1 MPEEIEDSAA
11 PRRPATRLLG
21 TLALAGASSALCLGA
36 LEVGFRLAGYQ
47 PIHAVYSEPSI
58 LWRHDPALGWS
69 HEPGASELYVGPVPF
84 PIEYRTPVRINSL
97 GLRGPEPL
105 PLSPD
110 GYRILLLG
118 DSLVAGFEVAF
129 EHTFG
134 WLLQQQLER
143 ELGFPVQ
150 VVNAGVRGYGTD
162 QVYLYY
168 LERGAALGAELVVYL
183 QSLNDATDNVTLHRM
198 RRPFGKAAFALLG
211 GGGLELRGHPIP
223 RYPLCSAVVL
233 DASFEPVRIDGA
245 RARALCW
252 IQTRLS
258 DHSAFFTW
266 VALVLQQRPDLI
278 RRLQGLG
285 SGDLAGHPA
294 AGALAGVGAPIPALI
309 RAAAELGADPAL
321 APRYA
326 LTSALVLELARAV
339 RREGARFVWVVERT
353 QWEQMD
359 GAALE
364 RQGVAPHF
372 LEVGGGRWNPSRAIR
387 FRNDD
392 HLNEAGHQL
401 MARSLA
407 ELLAPIVRV
416 SRGARPRP
424 GPGGPGPGEAR
435 ATPLRSPAAHCARPP
450 SACGG
455 CPGSSCYRRITA
467 AIASTLPADARR

>member
-1 MPEEIEDSAA
+1 MPEETEEGAA
-11 PRRPATRLLG
+11 PRRRAARLLG
-21 TLALAGASSALCLGA
+21 TLALAGASLALCLGA

-47 PIHAVYSEPSI
+47 PIYAVYSQPSI

-69 HEPGASELYVGPVPF
+69 HEAGASELYIGPRPF
-84 PIEYRTPVRINSL
+84 PIEYRTQVEINSL
-97 GLRGPEPL
+97 GLRGPEPAPL
-105 PLSPD
+105 PPD

-129 EHTFG
+129 EHSFA

-143 ELGFPVQ
+143 ELGLPIQ

-162 QVYLYY
+162 QAYLYF
-168 LERGAALGAELVVYL
+168 LERGAAFGAELVVYL
-183 QSLNDATDNVTLHRM
+183 QSLNDAADNVTLHRM
-198 RRPFGKAAFALLG
+198 RRPFGKAAFALLEG
-211 GGGLELRGHPIP
+211 GRLELRGHPIP

-245 RARALCW
+245 RSRALCW

-266 VALVLQQRPDLI
+266 VALVLQRRPDLL

-285 SGDLAGHPA
+285 SEDLAARPKP
-294 AGALAGVGAPIPALI
+294 GALAGVGAPIPALI
-309 RAAAELGADPAL
+309 HAAAELGSGADPAL

-339 RREGARFVWVVERT
+339 RREGARFVWVVERSE
-353 QWEQMD
+353 WEQMN

-372 LEVGGGRWNPSRAIR
+372 LTVGGPGRWNPSRAIR

-392 HLNEAGHQL
+392 HLNEAGHELVAQ
-401 MARSLA
+401 SLA

-416 SRGARPRP
+416 SRGARPQ
-424 GPGGPGPGEAR
+424 
-435 ATPLRSPAAHCARPP
+435 
-450 SACGG
+450 
-455 CPGSSCYRRITA
+455 
-467 AIASTLPADARR
+467 AD